1 MITIKDV
8 ACELQDILNGV
19 SPNVP
24 QGIVRP
30 ITATY
35 EVQCAGYH
43 LDHVFKDDKSGN
55 FFPVFI
61 DSGTGTINPIKG
73 VGQVDYSFPVSIYAP
88 VRFRDKM
95 LALQEY
101 LSECLVGAM
110 LKLKVCDD
118 RGEDV
123 YEQGAITNMGAF
135 EIGDITDMDLG
146 QVGNPLKQFHDFVNA
161 NYRMPVDVMEPWISL
176 TFALYVSTMNKA
188 NANGGFVYGNAI
200 YAQLTY
206 IDNPGEYQTLLTEKV
221 KCDGIVMDFTASA
234 QPQQGFDVSTGT
246 AESEASNF
254 PFTCARGFSFT
265 ALVRKNDFWLHFFDL
280 YSRGKLN
287 EESVE
292 VEIYGDDDA
301 FPYVDIDLPCII
313 TNAHINAPL
322 GAPMTVTLTFAK
334 KGWVE

>member
-19 SPNVP
+19 SPNIPEGV
-24 QGIVRP
+24 VRGVGG
-30 ITATY
+30 TY

-43 LDHVFKDDKSGN
+43 LDHTIKKDKSGN

-61 DSGTGTINPIKG
+61 DSGTGVMNPIQG
-73 VGQVDYSFPVSIYAP
+73 VGQVDYSFPVSIYLP
-88 VRFRDKM
+88 IRFRDY
-95 LALQEY
+95 LLNLQDY
-101 LSECLVGAM
+101 LSKCVVGNM
-110 LKLKVCDD
+110 IKLKVHDD
-118 RGEDV
+118 RGEEV
-123 YEQGAITNMGAF
+123 YEQGAITSMSAF

-146 QVGNPLKQFHDFVNA
+146 QVGNPLKQFYDFVEA
-161 NYRMPVDVMEPWISL
+161 NYRMPMDVMEPWISL
-176 TFALYVSTMNKA
+176 SFTLYMSTMDKA
-188 NANGGFVYGNAI
+188 CMNDGFVYGNAV

-206 IDNPGEYQTLLTEKV
+206 IDNPGDDQRLLTEKV
-221 KCDGIVMDFTASA
+221 KCDGITMDFTASA

-265 ALVRKNDFWLHFFDL
+265 ALVRKNDFWAHFFDL

-292 VEIYGDDDA
+292 VEIYGDDEA
-301 FPYVDIDLPCII
+301 FPYMSIDLPCVI
-313 TNAHINAPL
+313 TNAHITAPL
-322 GAPMTVTLTFAK
+322 GAPMTVQLTFAK
-334 KGWVE
+334 KGRAD